1 MPDKKVLVIGGKGYV
16 GSLLVDRLQRK
27 GYNVFVYDR
36 PNDILDKHKLEAVI
50 KTVDVVYHLAALAEI
65 NYTDAHPEETYDIN
79 VTGTRNVVEA
89 CAKYDVLLNFIST
102 CCIYGEPLQI
112 PSQEDG
118 MINPTDYYATT
129 KAAGEWIV
137 KGWALSK
144 ELRYNI
150 LRLGTVY
157 GPSTDK
163 NMRPDMCIQIFLD
176 KVRKRE
182 RLTIFGTG
190 KQVRNFIH
198 IEDAVAGF
206 IAVLEKGGQGETFNI
221 GGAEEISVL
230 DIAHIALKLGGMP
243 EDSIDYKSERK
254 DDFSCQYISLGKSLK
269 ILGWRPRIRFESGMK
284 DFYEWL
290 GR

>member
-1 MPDKKVLVIGGKGYV
+1 MTDIKVLVTGGKGYV
-16 GSLLVDRLQRK
+16 GSLLVERLQRK

-36 PNDILDKHKLEAVI
+36 PNDILDKERLEEAI
-50 KTVDVVYHLAALAEI
+50 KGVDVVYHLAAVAEI
-65 NYTDAHPEETYDIN
+65 NWTDAHPEETYDIN
-79 VTGTRNVVEA
+79 VTGTRNVVGA
-89 CAKYDVLLNFIST
+89 CARNNVLLNFIST
-102 CCIYGEPLQI
+102 CCIYGEPLEV
-112 PSQEDG
+112 PSREDG

-144 ELRYNI
+144 GLRYNI

-163 NMRPDMCIQIFLD
+163 SMRADMCIQIFLD
-176 KVRKRE
+176 KVRKGE

-190 KQVRNFIH
+190 KQVRNYIH

-206 IAVLEKGGQGETFNI
+206 IAVLEKGVENETFNM

-230 DIAHIALKLGGMP
+230 DIARIALELGGMP
-243 EDSIDYKSERK
+243 EDAIDYKAERK
-254 DDFSCQYISLGKSLK
+254 DDFTCQFISLGKSHKL
-269 ILGWRPRIRFESGMK
+269 LGWKPRIRFESGMK

-290 GR
+290 K